1 MAHTVEEPATKR
13 PSAWCGDEQ
22 SHFKAANGK
31 FGNSI
36 SFHHHN
42 GEMDVT
48 SLFFNNIMESSI
60 SGIFPPF
67 VFNNIMK
74 LTFIFSPRVFSLP
87 GTKNELTILVSM
99 I

>member
-1 MAHTVEEPATKR
+1 
-13 PSAWCGDEQ
+13 
-22 SHFKAANGK
+22 
-31 FGNSI
+31 
-36 SFHHHN
+36 
-42 GEMDVT
+42 MDVT
-48 SLFFNNIMESSI
+48 SLFFNNIMEGSI

-87 GTKNELTILVSM
+87 GTKDELTILVSM